1 MRLLRACLPGITL
14 FLFPLLGMAQI
25 PPPPANLAGIAH
37 VALRVSDLARSRA
50 FYQKL
55 GFEQAFAFTMFGFTT
70 EAFLKIN
77 DRQFIEIYPPQPS
90 QSIGF
95 MHLCFESTD
104 LAALNRAYLARNLSP
119 TPVKRAGAGNLL
131 FTMVGPEQQLIEYT
145 QYMPDSLHSKDHG
158 QHLGA
163 NRIST
168 EMYGVTLRMEDPVA
182 ARAFYEQ
189 MLGFHESRNAL
200 EPGLIPLLLPGS
212 SNEVVEINPGVDQV
226 LLSVPSVRRAA
237 AQLNALN
244 IGFQKQGAML
254 MVQDPDGNRIVFLS
268 LKPEMGWHLPQ
279 IPWLTR

>member
-55 GFEQAFAFTMFGFTT
+55 GFEQAFAFTKDGVTT

-200 EPGLIPLLLPGS
+200 EPGLIPLLL
-212 SNEVVEINPGVDQV
+212 EINPGVDQV